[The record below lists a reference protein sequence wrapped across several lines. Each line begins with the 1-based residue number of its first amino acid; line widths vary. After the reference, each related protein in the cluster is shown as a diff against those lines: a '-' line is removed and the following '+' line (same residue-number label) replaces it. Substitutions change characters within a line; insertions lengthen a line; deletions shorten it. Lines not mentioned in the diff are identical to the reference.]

1 MFSPLRLICRADIYS
16 SSEMSKEQKDTPQD
30 RGELISPCARIRTSG
45 DMAMQMMVNLPYS
58 YLFFANPGKNSE
70 VEGFLN
76 KIDSKTNLQHRILA
90 ARMLETFFDENSRED
105 IKAVYVKG
113 DGTNF
118 SKIGFEEGN
127 PVILLDLNHEGSKIS
142 IIDNVFGTD
151 KLRFTPA
158 ILCNIFETLVAVQ
171 KHKEGQKVE

>member
-1 MFSPLRLICRADIYS
+1 
-16 SSEMSKEQKDTPQD
+16 MSKEQKNKPEQD
-30 RGELISPCARIRTSG
+30 RGELILPGARIKDSG
-45 DMAMQMMVNLPYS
+45 DMAMHMMVNLPYS
-58 YLFFANPGKNSE
+58 YLFPANSGKNSE

-76 KIDSKTNLQHRILA
+76 KIDSETKLQHRILA

-105 IKAVYVKG
+105 IKAVYIKG
-113 DGTNF
+113 DGNNF
-118 SKIGFEEGN
+118 SKIGFEDKN

-142 IIDNVFGTD
+142 IIGNVFGTD

-171 KHKEGQKVE
+171 KHKEGQKV